1 MKRLDGFTN
10 IKINRKRGL
19 KSEVSIKLSKYS
31 NGLYCFNINR
41 GVFKIL
47 DNTKTVKILY
57 SVDKKMIAIQKDGEF
72 KRTKA
77 GFSRLVNIDVTNAIR
92 KIVGD
97 NTIKLYGEYI
107 KEENVVLFKAEA
119 NKWTLAQWE
128 SRS

>member
-119 NKWTLAQWE
+119 NK
-128 SRS
+128 